1 MKLKKKKELFAQL
14 QTLED
19 YRVDEGKIEFPLAE
33 VIFMTL
39 FCGHNLRSFSHDYGV
54 F

>member
-19 YRVDEGKIEFPLAE
+19 YRVDDGKIEFNRL
-33 VIFMTL
+33 I
-39 FCGHNLRSFSHDYGV
+39 G
-54 F
+54 